1 MTSWMKERDRLVE
14 QTMAFVQGVAAQRP
28 IKLDSADVNPPEL
41 APSAVVATPVEIPVE
56 IPVETPV
63 AAKPA
68 RTSVTDAS
76 LVEAE
81 ALMSLIAMSLP
92 SLRTQPVTGSEPTAS
107 VSEPIEL
114 SAPAQAR
121 LGASPA
127 VYVPAPKRPNQFA
140 IPEREMIARRVDNF
154 RAAQLRLIRERE
166 DNYAAVQAKIR
177 ATLGNDPQP
186 R

>member
-28 IKLDSADVNPPEL
+28 IKLDSAEVNPPEL
-41 APSAVVATPVEIPVE
+41 APSAVVATPVET
-56 IPVETPV
+56 PVETPV

-92 SLRTQPVTGSEPTAS
+92 SLRTQPATGSEPTAS

-140 IPEREMIARRVDNF
+140 IPEREMIAQRVDNF

>member
-28 IKLDSADVNPPEL
+28 IKLDSAEVNPPEL
-41 APSAVVATPVEIPVE
+41 APSAVVATPVE

-92 SLRTQPVTGSEPTAS
+92 SLRTQPATGSEPTAS

-140 IPEREMIARRVDNF
+140 LPEREMIAQRVDNF

>member
-28 IKLDSADVNPPEL
+28 IKLDSAEVNPPEL
-41 APSAVVATPVEIPVE
+41 APSAVVAM
-56 IPVETPV
+56 PVETPV
-63 AAKPA
+63 EAPVAAKLA
-68 RTSVTDAS
+68 QTSVTDAS

-92 SLRTQPVTGSEPTAS
+92 SLRTQPATGSEPTAS

-140 IPEREMIARRVDNF
+140 LPEREMIAQRVDNF